1 MKVIL
6 LVALLL
12 GLALTSCAAAPP
24 ADMCT
29 ICRFVNAR
37 GEVWFT
43 EYYVPVGTPLEG
55 WEVIWPRYSYQQQ
68 GS

>member
-12 GLALTSCAAAPP
+12 GLAFTGCAARPP

-29 ICRFVNAR
+29 IGRFVNTR
-37 GEVWFT
+37 GEVWFR
-43 EYYVPVGTPLEG
+43 ECHIAVGTPLEG